1 MRREQRLPWG
11 HLGLVLP
18 SRTSYHPGCAANVF
32 THIFPL
38 SHVLCFLVYFLF
50 DFFFQ
55 SVNPGSLFSKP
66 RSPVSRSK

>member
-1 MRREQRLPWG
+1 MRREQRLARG
-11 HLGLVLP
+11 HLGLALP

-55 SVNPGSLFSKP
+55 FVNPESLFSKP
-66 RSPVSRSK
+66 RSPAPRSK